1 MKKVCT
7 VIGSVMV
14 ILAWMGVGLGADGD
28 VILGNWLTDEGK
40 AEVELYKC
48 GDEYCGKI
56 VWLKEPK
63 NDEGK
68 DKTDINNPD
77 PEKNG
82 RMIIGL
88 NIVWGF
94 KYDKYGKWVKGN
106 IYDPDNGKTYSC
118 KMALEGDKLSVR
130 GYVGISLLGRTTV
143 WTRVEKSPK
152 QVKGHRIKISRPLR

>member
-1 MKKVCT
+1 L
-7 VIGSVMV
+7 IPFLSE
-14 ILAWMGVGLGADGD
+14 IF
-28 VILGNWLTDEGK
+28 
-40 AEVELYKC
+40 KC

-77 PEKNG
+77 PEKRG
-82 RMIIGL
+82 RNIIGL

-94 KYDKYGKWVKGN
+94 KFDKYGKWVGGK

-118 KMALEGDKLSVR
+118 KMTLESEKLNVR
-130 GYVGISLLGRTTV
+130 GYMGISLLGRTTV
-143 WTRVEKSPK
+143 WTRVEPN
-152 QVKGHRIKISRPLR
+152 RA